1 MYGLNVTIIES
12 QSLISGQ
19 DMDVE
24 WSTVVSGMGHI
35 PTIGPQST
43 LDNNTFF
50 PSTDILIVSSGTI
63 NLPTNRINTI
73 LQFIQSGKPVYLQS
87 EYLPTIT
94 TNEAFQSIVTSLGG
108 SFSWNNLFGGYLQPM
123 NVLGT
128 FGTTNNAVT
137 SLNDYWYSVSGSGD
151 CNTIS
156 FLEYGGEY
164 HGFQYIPP
172 NPSFGSII
180 TTTDQDWIKV
190 TSSPQLMENIITH
203 LISPPSISNGFTF
216 NIGNDTTLCQ
226 GETLTLDATSSN
238 AAYLWQD
245 NSTNPSF
252 TVTQQG
258 TYWVEVTNNCG
269 TTTDTINVSYNALPT
284 VNLSND
290 TLCQG
295 ETLTLDAAS
304 SNATY
309 LWQDNSTNPSF
320 TVTQQGTYWVEVTN
334 NCGTTTDTINVSYH
348 PLLTVNLSNDTLCKG
363 ETLTLDATTS
373 NANYMWQDNSTNPS
387 FTITQQGIYWVE
399 ISNECEVISDTVVI
413 EIEDCDCNLYIP
425 NAFTSNNDGLN
436 DKFSLLS
443 NCDFSEYSL
452 SIFNRW
458 GEKIFETNIHEDSW
472 DGTFR
477 GKMSPIGVYVYL
489 VIYKFNDEDMIET
502 QYGNITLLH

>member
-1 MYGLNVTIIES
+1 M
-12 QSLISGQ
+12 
-19 DMDVE
+19 
-24 WSTVVSGMGHI
+24 
-35 PTIGPQST
+35 
-43 LDNNTFF
+43 
-50 PSTDILIVSSGTI
+50 
-63 NLPTNRINTI
+63 
-73 LQFIQSGKPVYLQS
+73 
-87 EYLPTIT
+87 
-94 TNEAFQSIVTSLGG
+94 
-108 SFSWNNLFGGYLQPM
+108 NNLFGGYLQPM

-216 NIGNDTTLCQ
+216 NLVNDTTLCQ

-295 ETLTLDAAS
+295 ETLTLDATS

-309 LWQDNSTNPSF
+309 F
-320 TVTQQGTYWVEVTN
+320 GR
-334 NCGTTTDTINVSYH
+334 TTPPIHLS
-348 PLLTVNLSNDTLCKG
+348 PLHNR
-363 ETLTLDATTS
+363 
-373 NANYMWQDNSTNPS
+373 
-387 FTITQQGIYWVE
+387 
-399 ISNECEVISDTVVI
+399 
-413 EIEDCDCNLYIP
+413 
-425 NAFTSNNDGLN
+425 GL
-436 DKFSLLS
+436 
-443 NCDFSEYSL
+443 
-452 SIFNRW
+452 
-458 GEKIFETNIHEDSW
+458 
-472 DGTFR
+472 
-477 GKMSPIGVYVYL
+477 IGW
-489 VIYKFNDEDMIET
+489 K
-502 QYGNITLLH
+502 

>member
-1 MYGLNVTIIES
+1 MKKLQLLITLQLLCSFMYGLNVTIIES

-180 TTTDQDWIKV
+180 TTTDQDC
-190 TSSPQLMENIITH
+190 LR
-203 LISPPSISNGFTF
+203 
-216 NIGNDTTLCQ
+216 
-226 GETLTLDATSSN
+226 
-238 AAYLWQD
+238 LW
-245 NSTNPSF
+245 
-252 TVTQQG
+252 G
-258 TYWVEVTNNCG
+258 
-269 TTTDTINVSYNALPT
+269 
-284 VNLSND
+284 
-290 TLCQG
+290 
-295 ETLTLDAAS
+295 
-304 SNATY
+304 
-309 LWQDNSTNPSF
+309 
-320 TVTQQGTYWVEVTN
+320 
-334 NCGTTTDTINVSYH
+334 
-348 PLLTVNLSNDTLCKG
+348 
-363 ETLTLDATTS
+363 
-373 NANYMWQDNSTNPS
+373 
-387 FTITQQGIYWVE
+387 
-399 ISNECEVISDTVVI
+399 
-413 EIEDCDCNLYIP
+413 
-425 NAFTSNNDGLN
+425 
-436 DKFSLLS
+436 
-443 NCDFSEYSL
+443 
-452 SIFNRW
+452 
-458 GEKIFETNIHEDSW
+458 
-472 DGTFR
+472 
-477 GKMSPIGVYVYL
+477 
-489 VIYKFNDEDMIET
+489 
-502 QYGNITLLH
+502 